1 MQSATES
8 LVRSQR
14 GDAVDRRRFWEIID
28 ASRRKAGGS
37 QGLQLAA
44 LEAQLRA
51 LAAEE
56 VASFDEHF
64 SECVAR
70 ADCNDVYAAAAII
83 DGFWVSD
90 DAFTYFLEWLISQG
104 ETAFENAVRHPDSLA
119 GVVEK
124 GEVCE
129 FEGFG
134 YVAARVW
141 EEKTG
146 RSAEG
151 MPGQVATKAIAPD
164 GAAWKDD
171 EDLKRR
177 FPRLWEKF
185 SSQGE

>member
-1 MQSATES
+1 M
-8 LVRSQR
+8 
-14 GDAVDRRRFWEIID
+14 DRRRFWEIID
-28 ASRRKAGGS
+28 DSRKKAKGS
-37 QGLQLAA
+37 QGAQFDA
-44 LEAQLRA
+44 LEEQLRT
-51 LAAEE
+51 LPAEE

-64 SECVAR
+64 SACLAR

-104 ETAFENAVRHPDSLA
+104 GEVFENALRDPETLA
-119 GVVEK
+119 DVVKK
-124 GEVCE
+124 GEVCA

-146 RSAEG
+146 QSAER
-151 MPGQVATKAIAPD
+151 MPGQVAPDAKAPE
-164 GAAWKDD
+164 GPAWTDD
-171 EDLKRR
+171 DDLKRR

-185 SSQGE
+185 SQ